1 MPPLRGTG
9 LLADDF
15 FLLAHDDVT
24 GKPRL
29 HPRVTGIGLAGA
41 LLAELTLLGR
51 TDVRASTLVVVDDRR
66 LTDPL
71 LAGLLGR
78 IRTERRP
85 HQVGAWLSF
94 LAPGVTEEVAQR
106 AAGNGLL
113 VRVAQRGLR
122 RGTRWAPADSSTAA
136 WPAARLR
143 MLLTRTEPMAIGDVS
158 LAGLA
163 LACGLVQNVLADAP
177 LQARQ
182 YLDHLVSTLAE
193 PLRQLVVET
202 ESAVG
207 NAVLARGV

>member
-1 MPPLRGTG
+1 MPPLPGTG
-9 LLADDF
+9 LVADDF
-15 FLLAHDDVT
+15 FLLAHDGVT
-24 GKPRL
+24 GRPRL

-41 LLAELTLLGR
+41 LLTELTLLGR
-51 TDVRASTLVVVDDRR
+51 TDVRAGTLVVLDDRR
-66 LTDPL
+66 PTDPL

-78 IRTERRP
+78 VRTERRP

-94 LAPGVTEEVAQR
+94 LSPGVAEEVAQR

-122 RGTRWAPADSSTAA
+122 RGVRWAPADRSTAA

-143 MLLTRTEPMAIGDVS
+143 MLLTRTEPMAVGDVS

-163 LACGLVQNVLADAP
+163 RACGLAELVLADAP
-177 LQARQ
+177 VPARQ
-182 YLDHLVSTLAE
+182 HLDHLVSTLAE
-193 PLRQLVVET
+193 PLRQLVAET
-202 ESAVG
+202 ETAVG